1 MESVRRLYSRV
12 FLYQSA
18 DTFVANAFHCL
29 FYNETR
35 KIMKKLVVFVCML
48 GTAFTPYSAECE
60 RQFTHTI
67 EETVRVDDWQLL
79 IKALIHVESRG
90 NSNAVGK
97 CDDVGVLQITPIY
110 LQEVNRICREE
121 RYTLSDR
128 YDSLASVEMFE
139 IYQNHHNS
147 TKDIMRAI
155 QLHNPRASH
164 RYADSVMKTIDRLRY
179 E

>member
-1 MESVRRLYSRV
+1 MKRL
-12 FLYQSA
+12 
-18 DTFVANAFHCL
+18 
-29 FYNETR
+29 
-35 KIMKKLVVFVCML
+35 LVIVFVL
-48 GTAFTPYSAECE
+48 FTTTAFVPYPAKCE

-67 EETVRVDDWQLL
+67 KTQNKIDEWHLL
-79 IKALIHVESRG
+79 IKALIHIESRG

-97 CDDVGVLQITPIY
+97 CNDVGVLQITPIY
-110 LQEVNRICREE
+110 LQEVNRIFREE
-121 RYTLSDR
+121 RYTLADR

-155 QLHNPRASH
+155 RLHNPRAS
-164 RYADSVMKTIDRLRY
+164 RVYADSVLNVMNRLRY